1 MCVLWSGLEMQV
13 MTVVSIPGVYK
24 EPVAALRRVAFLT
37 RLNLVVGATFE
48 ADTHIQ
54 PVGYS
59 GTY

>member
-1 MCVLWSGLEMQV
+1 MQV